1 MLFRFMFSTAAYE
14 QLQWGTFPESWQAAF
29 RSSITSICGLPS
41 FKYHPQ
47 MSETENRY
55 ATIARMATESAENSA
70 VVLILLVDDVFLLTF
85 NVQLTRTARPPP
97 ASTSSWR

>member
-70 VVLILLVDDVFLLTF
+70 VVLILLTF
-85 NVQLTRTARPPP
+85 NVQLTARPPP